1 MTDVTTQDAIRMAMN
16 GQAGD
21 FKSAIDN
28 MLTQKVRDQID
39 LKKIAVANSF
49 MSDEEPEEEFE
60 ISDEELET
68 EGEEDVDQ
76 EVQ

>member
-1 MTDVTTQDAIRMAMN
+1 MTDVTTQDAVRMAMN
-16 GQAGD
+16 GQAGE
-21 FKSAIDN
+21 FKNAIDN

>member
-1 MTDVTTQDAIRMAMN
+1 MTDVTTQDAIRMAMS
-16 GQAGD
+16 GRAGD
-21 FKSAIDN
+21 FKSAIDA
-28 MLTQKVRDQID
+28 MLTQKVRDQIE
-39 LKKIAVANSF
+39 LKKMSVAANF